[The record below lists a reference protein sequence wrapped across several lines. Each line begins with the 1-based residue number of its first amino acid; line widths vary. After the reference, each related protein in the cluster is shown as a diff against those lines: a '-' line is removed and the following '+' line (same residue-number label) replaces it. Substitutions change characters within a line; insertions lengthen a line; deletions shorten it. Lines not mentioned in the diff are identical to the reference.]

1 MKFFATFFFTCII
14 STSIFAQV
22 TRSSSEVVS
31 ANDVSTMNLNLNSDN
46 IEIKET
52 KGTRII
58 IESHITLESISNA
71 TLLEFLINSGRYSIA
86 NKFNATTHTLD
97 IARKKNTNVLLVK
110 GEECKE
116 SIRYVIL
123 VPSSVKFVN
132 TSSATASK

>member
-1 MKFFATFFFTCII
+1 MKSFITLLFTCFI
-14 STSIFAQV
+14 SASLFAQV
-22 TRSSSEVVS
+22 TRSANEVVS
-31 ANDVSTMNLNLNSDN
+31 ASDVTTMNLNLDSDN

-58 IESHITLESISNA
+58 IESHITLETISNA
-71 TLLEFLINSGRYSIA
+71 TLLEFLINSGRYSIE
-86 NKFNATTHTLD
+86 NTFNATTHTLD
-97 IARKKNTNVLLVK
+97 IKRKKNTNVLLVK